1 MWSFPTE
8 MSIPTFS
15 VTIHWG
21 MLRNAQFAGAAG
33 GRAAG
38 GHRYAAAADD
48 SELCE
53 RRVPAAGHTYG
64 TPPGFNPNPL
74 VFVVVFGGW
83 GFRGRAAA
91 V

>member
-64 TPPGFNPNPL
+64 TPPGSIALFC
-74 VFVVVFGGW
+74 
-83 GFRGRAAA
+83 
-91 V
+91 